1 MGKESWKRCPFSG
14 MTNDLWL
21 VKPIP
26 DLSDDVDEMQVACTE
41 WVWGLK
47 RGGLPYHLADT
58 HNSLYARK
66 DIADLY
72 ASYQF
77 ILVPTFKLVKEIMD
91 SVEHARVL
99 HRDEKDRSPRRPLT
113 ALAPPNGLYRYA
125 FIPFTDAARE
135 LQKEF
140 ELQPQTPDDMKGWA
154 NPFLGES
161 FWEGCEAFPVVECYT
176 HPYSICYYAD
186 KAYEYNGLGTTATA
200 QYATAAAEV
209 LDLWDVGAT
218 PAHVP
223 QWFIDYP
230 SMEDDDVTVASSQ
243 GYGYTITSLGCDND
257 KDRRA
262 QIVYEGDEVLRAR
275 VSEWAIGVDPELLP
289 EEQQPLTLFY
299 PTEVRRSERVRRRY
313 NLRGKQ
319 GPMPDP
325 VREAPCPFP
334 EDADPCR
341 HPPAWT
347 KLAGHFPTR
356 SFSSNDW
363 AFFCYNIGLAATAAR
378 ST

>member
-77 ILVPTFKLVKEIMD
+77 ILAPTFKLVKEIMD
-91 SVEHARVL
+91 
-99 HRDEKDRSPRRPLT
+99 
-113 ALAPPNGLYRYA
+113 
-125 FIPFTDAARE
+125 F
-135 LQKEF
+135 KEF